1 MLVEPQTIAAA
12 KKLKP
17 AAVSQLLQS
26 QVAQVYRISYA
37 LSGRWDSGKALAR
50 FVMNRSVAM
59 MPKFD
64 PDDDPANWFHRFTV
78 MTSRRQTSDPPAA
91 AKDVLVEQAASPADT
106 AYIAF
111 VAALRQL
118 NPQQREAFL
127 LWHGEKLNPRY
138 CALAMDCS
146 TQAAENHLKAAEQS
160 MHLVAGPAYEVLLR
174 KLIDAYQHLTPE
186 TDELKPTVNGVVFR
200 RVKLRRVWRIIVTL
214 VALVVMVASLW
225 GAWKIY
231 HYLQG

>member
-1 MLVEPQTIAAA
+1 MLVEPHIIAGA
-12 KKLKP
+12 KKLRP
-17 AAVSQLLQS
+17 AAVSELLQS

-37 LSGRWDSGKALAR
+37 LAGRWDSGKALAR
-50 FVMNRSVAM
+50 FVMNRSVTM

-78 MTSRRQTSDPPAA
+78 MTSRRGTSPPPAA
-91 AKDVLVEQAASPADT
+91 AKDVLVEQADAPDT

-111 VAALRQL
+111 VSALRQL

-146 TQAAENHLKAAEQS
+146 TEAAENHLRAAEQS
-160 MHLVAGPAYEVLLR
+160 MHLVAGPAYEALLG

-186 TDELKPTVNGVVFR
+186 TDQLKPTVNGVVFR
-200 RVKLRRVWRIIVTL
+200 RVKLRRVWRIIVTF
-214 VALVVMVASLW
+214 VALIVMIVSLW